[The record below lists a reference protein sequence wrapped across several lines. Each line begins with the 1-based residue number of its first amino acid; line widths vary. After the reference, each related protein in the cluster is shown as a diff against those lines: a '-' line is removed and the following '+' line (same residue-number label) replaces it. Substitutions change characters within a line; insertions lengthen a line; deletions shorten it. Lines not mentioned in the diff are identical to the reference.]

1 RAELGAGR
9 SRLVRQLLTE
19 SLVLATLGATLGL
32 GVAYGLLRVI
42 VAVSPES
49 VPRLEQARIDW
60 RVLLFSLTIG
70 VTSAVGFGLFPSRHT
85 VGAQMQGA
93 LREGGRQSRAF
104 ARDRLRGILVAAEV
118 ALAITL
124 LVGSGLLIRSAW
136 RMQHVDP
143 GFDPRGVLTA
153 RLILPEARYTT
164 PDAVTRTYAFIRD
177 NAAAMSGVKSAAI
190 ASV

>member
-1 RAELGAGR
+1 
-9 SRLVRQLLTE
+9 
-19 SLVLATLGATLGL
+19 LA
-32 GVAYGLLRVI
+32 VAYGSLRVI

-60 RVLLFSLTIG
+60 RVLLFTLTIG
-70 VTSAVGFGLFPSRHT
+70 VGSAIVFGLFPALRAA
-85 VGAQMQGA
+85 GRQMQGA
-93 LREGGRQSRAF
+93 LREGPRQGKGF
-104 ARDRLRGILVAAEV
+104 GRDRLRGILVAAEV